1 MGFNTLVLAQQTTDT
16 IQVGSTQTAHSQNSH
31 NTEAQ
36 ACTVVKDTL
45 QAPRVLPSLKRETKF
60 VLYASMLSTPLAL
73 STLLAYLRFMHLIAS
88 SALLLS
94 LVHSAFLQYTQKA
107 MDNVIQQKT
116 VKPTYLSSVRCQ
128 EAGGRKRAR
137 GCLYETF

>member
-45 QAPRVLPSLKRETKF
+45 QAPRVLPSLKREKQNLF
-60 VLYASMLSTPLAL
+60 SMLQCCQ
-73 STLLAYLRFMHLIAS
+73 
-88 SALLLS
+88 LLLPS
-94 LVHSAFLQYTQKA
+94 VPYW
-107 MDNVIQQKT
+107 
-116 VKPTYLSSVRCQ
+116 PT
-128 EAGGRKRAR
+128 
-137 GCLYETF
+137 